1 MVVPASYFVPVPNVD
16 DEAVVGPVLCSG
28 VTVYKA
34 LKESKA
40 RPGQWVALTGAGGG
54 LGSIGIQYARAMGL
68 RVIGIDGGEEK
79 GKLVRSLG
87 AEAYVDFQ
95 KENVTEAIQK
105 ITGGRGVKA
114 AIQLAPAEKSYNE
127 ALNYI
132 DYNGYLW
139 CIGLMKPE
147 EKLHVSPF
155 QLIFKNIKVGGS
167 LVGTRVDLIEALDFL
182 GRNLVAPAVTTYPM
196 EKIQDI
202 LQDMASHKIVG
213 RAVIK
218 LL

>member
-1 MVVPASYFVPVPNVD
+1 VQD
-16 DEAVVGPVLCSG
+16 DSLVGPVLCGG

-34 LKESKA
+34 LKASNA

-68 RVIGIDGGEEK
+68 RAIGIDGGEEK

-139 CIGLMKPE
+139 CIGLMKPD
-147 EKLHVSPF
+147 EKIHISPI
-155 QLIFKNIKVGGS
+155 QVISKNIKIGGS

-182 GRNLVAPAVTTYPM
+182 GRNLVAPTVTTHPM
-196 EKIQDI
+196 EKIQDV
-202 LQDMASHKIVG
+202 LHDMVNHKIVG

-218 LL
+218 LD